1 MNYKAENLPLYVVR
15 LYQKTPKFGTN
26 ALQEIGISAMDAT
39 QKFKHIRGLGDSWSN
54 SIRAAAD
61 TKKPNDTRLQTNF
74 NQKQNQSQIG
84 TTATTINT

>member
-54 SIRAAAD
+54 
-61 TKKPNDTRLQTNF
+61 
-74 NQKQNQSQIG
+74 
-84 TTATTINT
+84 